1 MIAAPA
7 CPASASPLHVVLWPH
22 LRHPTCNGLEDLDL
36 ELTEC
41 DDFTS
46 DQLKKLAGRK
56 IFQND
61 SQREEFLKVKTII
74 LSYMNDVGVN
84 DDCN

>member
-1 MIAAPA
+1 M
-7 CPASASPLHVVLWPH
+7 
-22 LRHPTCNGLEDLDL
+22 D
-36 ELTEC
+36 LTEC

-46 DQLKKLAGRK
+46 DQLKKLPRKK

-84 DDCN
+84 DDCDWLSYIQWTG